1 MKSFLFS
8 RKIYAQLAL
17 CSVITLLTIWGCK
30 KQELVSFST
39 DLSLNA
45 HIVKIADS
53 AATTRIQVYADET
66 WEVAAKSNDW
76 LKLDKTT
83 GTGKSEFLATVTS
96 NKGQLPRAVEIY
108 VKAKGKTDTV
118 FIQQRGLTPTVN
130 IVDANM
136 NAVAGAGKM
145 KTILTTNVPF
155 NLIKKELVYKTA
167 GQDNWIGDVNFDGT
181 YMLINVAASASAEP
195 RETLLRLSYLDAMG
209 TTVKDSILITQS
221 PVGEYQNAVLKDF
234 AYVKSLAAGVVNE
247 DVYIEGIVLVDK
259 GNPNTALNPN
269 SASNKHVID
278 KTENGITVYVQSL
291 DGKSGLRLRMATPGD
306 HIFSKN
312 EKVKLWLKNTTI
324 TKTANPVTTTISN
337 VPSLNVMEKVDSP
350 TPLVA
355 RELYMKDLV
364 DNDVYT
370 YVKLKDVEISVSNG
384 SYYNINEG
392 YEFRVDCY
400 PTNIRDINGNS
411 MYMMTNG
418 GVPYR
423 RNGTQVPQG
432 SGTISGV
439 IVYETMAR
447 YGGNIGK
454 YAIRQMA
461 QEDIKLNN
469 DRSQGFSNVL
479 VEWDRFRSEL
489 QTGATLAS
497 NPLTPTIGTG
507 KLSHSEF
514 ADLNYTAAAGIYG
527 TNDFNALLP
536 DPTGA
541 KGAVTNGAFAARGLW
556 NTAKNR
562 GGAIIVKAS
571 TANISQQV
579 SLQIEGFVATGAPRE
594 WTIEWSTQS
603 NMDAGTWNPVSDF
616 TFQDIVNWTSTL
628 LTQVSGY
635 KVMNFNLPMAA
646 SGQSEIYI
654 RIKAKNRNVGSATSD
669 VGGTF
674 NSAVAVYFGHIS
686 LKYNK

>member
-1 MKSFLFS
+1 MKGFLFS
-8 RKIYAQLAL
+8 RKIYAQIML
-17 CSVITLLTIWGCK
+17 CTLTILITIWGCK
-30 KQELVSFST
+30 KQELVEFST

-45 HIVKIADS
+45 RIVRIADS
-53 AATTRIQVYADET
+53 AASTRIQVYADDS
-66 WEVAAKSNDW
+66 WEVMAKTNDW
-76 LKLDKTT
+76 LKLDKTS
-83 GTGKSEFLATVTS
+83 GSGKSEFLATVTS
-96 NKGQLPRAVEIY
+96 NAGKLPRSVEVY
-108 VKAKGKTDTV
+108 VKAKGKIDTV

-155 NLIKKELVYKTA
+155 DLIKKELAYKTD
-167 GQDNWIGDVNFDGT
+167 GQTNWVGDVSFDGT
-181 YMLINVAASASAEP
+181 YMFINVLASTTPQP
-195 RETLLRLSYLDAMG
+195 REAMLRLSYLDALG

-234 AYVKSLAAGVVNE
+234 AYVKSLGAGVLTE
-247 DVYIEGIVLVDK
+247 DIYIEGIVLVDK

-278 KTENGITVYVQSL
+278 KTENGITVYLQSL
-291 DGKSGLRLRMATPGD
+291 DGKSGLRVRMQTPGD

-324 TKTANPVTTTISN
+324 SKTANPSTTTISN
-337 VPSLNVMEKVDSP
+337 MPSLNVMEKIDSP
-350 TPLVA
+350 SPLVA
-355 RELYMKDLV
+355 RELYIKDLV
-364 DNDVYT
+364 DDDVYT
-370 YVKLKDVEISVSNG
+370 YIKLKDVEISVSNG

-392 YEFRVDCY
+392 YEFRMDCY

-411 MYMMTNG
+411 MYLLTNG
-418 GVPYR
+418 GVSYR
-423 RNGTQVPQG
+423 RNGKQVPQG

-454 YAIRQMA
+454 YAIRHMA
-461 QEDIKLNN
+461 EEDIKLNN
-469 DRSQGFSNVL
+469 DRAQGFSNVL

-536 DPTGA
+536 EPTGA
-541 KGAVTNGAFAARGLW
+541 KGAVTNGAFATRGLW

-562 GGAIIVKAS
+562 GGAVIVKVS
-571 TANISQQV
+571 TANITKQV
-579 SLQIEGFVATGAPRE
+579 SLQIEGFVAQGAPRE
-594 WTIEWSTQS
+594 WTIEWSTQG
-603 NMDAGTWNPVSDF
+603 NMDAGTWNAVSDF
-616 TFQDIVNWTSTL
+616 TFQDVVNWTSTL

-635 KVMNFNLPMAA
+635 KVMNFNLPTAA
-646 SGQSEIYI
+646 LGQNEVYI
-654 RIKAKNRNVGSATSD
+654 RIKAKNKNVGSPTSD

-674 NSAVAVYFGHIS
+674 NSTVAVYFGHIS

>member
-1 MKSFLFS
+1 MKSFLFLE
-8 RKIYAQLAL
+8 KKYAQLAL
-17 CSVITLLTIWGCK
+17 CTLAALLIIWGCK
-30 KQELVSFST
+30 KQELVTFNT
-39 DLSLNA
+39 DLALNA
-45 HIVKIADS
+45 RIVKIADS
-53 AATTRIQVYADET
+53 AATTRIQVYADES
-66 WEVAAKSNDW
+66 WEVAAKNNDW
-76 LKLDKTT
+76 LKLDKTS
-83 GTGKSEFLATVTS
+83 GTGKSDFLATVTS
-96 NKGQLPRAVEIY
+96 NKGNLPRSVEIY

-118 FIQQRGLTPTVN
+118 IIQQRGLTPTIN

-145 KTILTTNVPF
+145 KTVLTTNVPF
-155 NLIKKELVYKTA
+155 EVIKRELDYKTA
-167 GQDNWIGDVNFDGT
+167 GQSNWVGDVTFDGT
-181 YMLINVAASASAEP
+181 YMLINVAASASPQP
-195 RETLLRLSYLDAMG
+195 REALLRLSYLDAMG

-234 AYVKSLAAGVVNE
+234 GYVKTLAAGAVSE
-247 DVYIEGIVLVDK
+247 DIYIEGIVTVDK

-269 SASNKHVID
+269 ASNNKHVID

-291 DGKSGLRLRMATPGD
+291 DGKSGLRIRMKTPGD

-312 EKVKLWLKNTTI
+312 EKVKLWLKNTTV
-324 TKTANPVTTTISN
+324 TKTANPATTTISN
-337 VPSLNVMEKVDSP
+337 MPSLNVMEKIESP

-392 YEFRVDCY
+392 YEFRMDCY

-411 MYMMTNG
+411 MYLLTNS
-418 GVPYR
+418 GVSYR
-423 RNGTQVPQG
+423 RNGVQVPRG

-454 YAIRQMA
+454 YAIRHMA
-461 QEDIKLNN
+461 QEDIQLNN
-469 DRSQGFSNVL
+469 DRNQGFSNVL
-479 VEWDRFRSEL
+479 VEWDRFRNDL

-497 NPLTPTIGTG
+497 NPLIPTIGTG
-507 KLSHSEF
+507 KFSHTDF

-527 TNDFNALLP
+527 TNDFNALIP
-536 DPTGA
+536 DPTGV

-556 NTAKNR
+556 STAKNR
-562 GGAIIVKAS
+562 GGGIVLKVS
-571 TANISQQV
+571 TANITKQI
-579 SLQIEGFVATGAPRE
+579 SLQIEGHVAQGAPRE
-594 WTIEWSTQS
+594 WNLEWSTQG
-603 NMDAGTWNPVSDF
+603 NMDAGTWNTISDF
-616 TFQDIVNWTSTL
+616 TFQDVVNWTSTL

-635 KVMNFNLPMAA
+635 KVMNFNLPTSAL
-646 SGQSEIYI
+646 GQNEVYI
-654 RIKAKNRNVGSATSD
+654 RIKAKNRNVGSPTSD
-669 VGGTF
+669 VGGTY
-674 NSAVAVYFGHIS
+674 NSAAAVYFGHIS